1 MKNYILECLEEQGE
15 RPITARRLA
24 EELRNHSIHCLDE
37 EVEKNLKELLS
48 EGRVKNVN
56 IGLKH
61 PGWLIASDDEMVAT
75 DIIPEATNI
84 GTVEIV
90 VEEQLQVEI
99 PVAEA
104 PPPQLPMNP
113 ASTLHAWQEK
123 AWDAW
128 EGAGYQGMLEAITGS
143 GKTVFAI
150 ECAKRLSR
158 LHRPLNTLIVVPTIP
173 LMHQWKKSIEK
184 FAGDDFSKVGLLGDG
199 HEDNFSKSPIVIS
212 VVNSASKRVYELL
225 QHTLGS
231 DARVKSLLIADEVHR
246 YQNAAQFGRVLEF
259 PYSFKLGMSATIDHF
274 EDPRLGKVFF
284 SYGFSD
290 AKADGLIDQFDMVN
304 VAIPLNGKEQTEYN
318 DLSEQFKDQ
327 LDKVK
332 NLYSDE
338 LKRVPDDWL
347 FVRLKQIS
355 DRDPDAT
362 PDIKRLFSILFR
374 RSRVTHVAVNKIG
387 LAKKI
392 TALLVKEARRKSIVF
407 FERIQS
413 AVDVEDDAIKTAAED
428 LGSWVRS
435 QDYGLWC
442 KTIHSGHNRTERA
455 SILEEFRNRTCA
467 ALLTCRMLDEG
478 LDVPEIDAA
487 VLVSSTQ
494 TLRQRIQRIGRAL
507 RKSPHGK
514 RPLIVSLYIPGTGD
528 QNTTQDD
535 YEVFGDV
542 AKIYEANISNCMS
555 IIRKILGLNN

>member
-1 MKNYILECLEEQGE
+1 MKEYILECLEEQGG

-24 EELRNHSIHCLDE
+24 EELLKHSIPCLYQ
-37 EVEKNLKELLS
+37 EVEKNLKQFLS
-48 EGRVKNVN
+48 EGRVKNVD
-56 IGLKH
+56 IGLKQ

-84 GTVEIV
+84 GAAAIV
-90 VEEQLQVEI
+90 VEEPLQVEI

-113 ASTLHAWQEK
+113 TSTLHAWQEK
-123 AWDAW
+123 AWEAW

-150 ECAKRLSR
+150 ECAKRLNR

-184 FAGDDFSKVGLLGDG
+184 FAGDDFRKVGLLGDG
-199 HEDNFSKSPIVIS
+199 HEDNFSKSPIVVA
-212 VVNSASKRVYELL
+212 VVNSASKRVNELL

-246 YQNAAQFGRVLEF
+246 YQNAAQFGQVLEF
-259 PYSFKLGMSATIDHF
+259 PYRFKLGMSATIDHF
-274 EDPRLGKVFF
+274 EDPRLGRIFF
-284 SYGFSD
+284 SYTFAD
-290 AKADGLIDQFDMVN
+290 ARADGLIDEFDMVN
-304 VAIPLNGKEQTEYN
+304 VEIPLNGKEQTEYN

-347 FVRLKQIS
+347 FGRLKQIM
-355 DRDPDAT
+355 DCDPDGT
-362 PDIKRLFSILFR
+362 SDIKRLFSLLFR

-387 LAKKI
+387 MAKKI
-392 TALLVKEARRKSIVF
+392 TALLLQEAERKSIVF
-407 FERIQS
+407 FERILS
-413 AVDVEDDAIKTAAED
+413 AIDVEDNAIKTAAED
-428 LGSWVRS
+428 LENWVGR
-435 QDYGLWC
+435 QDYGIWC
-442 KTIHSGHNRTERA
+442 KTIHSGHNRGERTN
-455 SILEEFRNRTCA
+455 ILEEFRNRRCA
-467 ALLTCRMLDEG
+467 ALLACRMLDEG

-528 QNTTQDD
+528 QNTTLDD
-535 YEVFGDV
+535 REIFRDV

-555 IIRKILGLNN
+555 IIRNVLCLNN

>member
-1 MKNYILECLEEQGE
+1 MKDYILECIEEQEGSA
-15 RPITARRLA
+15 ITAKRLVDELCSHDIKCS
-24 EELRNHSIHCLDE
+24 EEQVRNSLSD
-37 EVEKNLKELLS
+37 LLA
-48 EGRVKNVN
+48 EGRVKHVD

-61 PGWLIASDDEMVAT
+61 LGWLIVT
-75 DIIPEATNI
+75 DFQNAVTESIPDPI
-84 GTVEIV
+84 F
-90 VEEQLQVEI
+90 VEEVK
-99 PVAEA
+99 PVPVVPIKEEVPVPEA

-113 ASTLHAWQEK
+113 TSTLHAWQEK
-123 AWDAW
+123 AWAAW

-150 ECAKRLSR
+150 ECAKRLNR

-184 FAGDDFSKVGLLGDG
+184 FAGDDFRKVGLLGDG
-199 HEDNFSKSPIVIS
+199 HEDNFSKSPIVVA
-212 VVNSASKRVYELL
+212 VVNSASKRVNELL

-246 YQNAAQFGRVLEF
+246 YQNAAQFGQVLEF
-259 PYSFKLGMSATIDHF
+259 PYRFKLGMSATIDHF
-274 EDPRLGKVFF
+274 EDPRLGRIFF
-284 SYGFSD
+284 SYTFAD
-290 AKADGLIDQFDMVN
+290 ARADGLIDEFDMVN
-304 VAIPLNGKEQTEYN
+304 VEIPLNGKEQTEYN

-347 FVRLKQIS
+347 FGRLKQIM
-355 DRDPDAT
+355 DRDPDGT
-362 PDIKRLFSILFR
+362 SDIKRLFSLLFR

-387 LAKKI
+387 MAKKI
-392 TALLVKEARRKSIVF
+392 TALLLQEAERKSIVF

-413 AVDVEDDAIKTAAED
+413 AIDVEDNAIKTAAED
-428 LGSWVRS
+428 LENWVGR
-435 QDYGLWC
+435 QDYGIWC
-442 KTIHSGHNRTERA
+442 KTIHSGHNRGERTN
-455 SILEEFRNRTCA
+455 ILEEFRNRRCA
-467 ALLTCRMLDEG
+467 ALLACRMLDEG

-528 QNTTQDD
+528 QNTTLDD
-535 YEVFGDV
+535 REIFRDV

-555 IIRKILGLNN
+555 IIRNVLCLNN